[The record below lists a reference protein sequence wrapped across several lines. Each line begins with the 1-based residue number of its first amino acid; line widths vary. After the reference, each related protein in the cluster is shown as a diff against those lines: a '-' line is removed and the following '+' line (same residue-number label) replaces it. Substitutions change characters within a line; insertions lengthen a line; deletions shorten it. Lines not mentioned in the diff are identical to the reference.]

1 MLAISD
7 QRHRHTL
14 GNSSQLDDHR
24 AEIQAA
30 TKSSKRWPALTG
42 HDAAAC
48 TIPFC
53 SIAYA
58 DRKENFSMSKL
69 DMLTPDNSAI
79 ALIDYQPAMF
89 QGVQSHD
96 RLVTVNNVQ
105 ILAKAA
111 KLFKIPTVL
120 TTVARDSFS
129 GPFMPEVTS
138 LFPEHD
144 VIDRTS
150 MNSWLDANFRK
161 AVAATGRKKFVLAG
175 LWTEACVIF
184 PTLDMLK
191 EGYEVYIAA
200 DACGDLSL
208 EAHNRAMERAIQ
220 ASAVP
225 ITSSQYAYELQQDWA
240 RSETYEG
247 MMDIQRAH
255 SPYGIQIRFSKW
267 ALGEHASEGGAKA
280 G

>member
-1 MLAISD
+1 
-7 QRHRHTL
+7 
-14 GNSSQLDDHR
+14 
-24 AEIQAA
+24 
-30 TKSSKRWPALTG
+30 
-42 HDAAAC
+42 
-48 TIPFC
+48 
-53 SIAYA
+53 
-58 DRKENFSMSKL
+58 MSKL
-69 DMLTPDNSAI
+69 EMLTPQNSAL
-79 ALIDYQPAMF
+79 ALIDFQPAMYH
-89 QGVQSHD
+89 GVQSHD

-111 KLFKIPTVL
+111 KLFKIPTIL
-120 TTVARDSFS
+120 TTVAAESFS
-129 GPFMPEVTS
+129 GPFMPEVVAV
-138 LFPEHD
+138 FPGQE

-150 MNSWLDANFRK
+150 MNSWLNADFRK

-175 LWTEACVIF
+175 LWTEACVLF
-184 PTLDMLK
+184 PTLDMLR

-200 DACGDLSL
+200 DSCGDLSL

-220 ASAVP
+220 AGAVP

-280 G
+280 AE